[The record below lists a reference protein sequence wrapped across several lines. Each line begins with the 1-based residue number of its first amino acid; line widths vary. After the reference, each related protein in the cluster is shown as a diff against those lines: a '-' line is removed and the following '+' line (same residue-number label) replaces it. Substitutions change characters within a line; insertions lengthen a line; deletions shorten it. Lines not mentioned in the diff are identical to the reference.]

1 MIAFEE
7 FKKEAFDRLRDY
19 LSPFPEEEVE
29 EYIKSLEDDVKEFYE
44 ESIELTEYFGTNL
57 VNPSG
62 YAYGRMMMF

>member
-1 MIAFEE
+1 MMTFEE
-7 FKKEAFDRLRDY
+7 FKKEAFDRLRKM

-44 ESIELTEYFGTNL
+44 ESIELTEYSGTNR

>member
-1 MIAFEE
+1 MMAFEE

-19 LSPFPEEEVE
+19 LSSFPEEEVE
-29 EYIKSLEDDVKEFYE
+29 EYIKSMEDDVKEFYE
-44 ESIELTEYFGTNL
+44 ESIELTEYFGTNH